1 MRRWL
6 IVTLVAVVVLAGA
19 GVGAWWLLRPKARP
33 EPVAAAYLAAWGR
46 SDWAAMQAQVAAP
59 PADFAKQHTDMVE
72 RLRVAEASFA
82 PGSATVTGDRAEVPF
97 QARLRLRALG
107 EWAYDGVVKLV
118 RRDDRWRVDW
128 TPATLH
134 PDLAAGLRFQRTRTW
149 PDRAPILAADGTE
162 LAGPGPV
169 VTVNIVGEG
178 VKDPAEVVDA
188 LVKHAEVPRET
199 ARQAVADAGRRP
211 TQAVPVVTMPRADYD
226 RVRDAIYP
234 VPGLRFQEGVGREYN
249 GPASTRLLLGSVG
262 PVTADDLKKL
272 GAPYQTGDLVG
283 RGNGLEAAFERRL
296 AGTPSGEV
304 RLVDKD
310 GQTAKVLHRFAGK
323 DGQAVETTI
332 DLRAQ
337 EAAESALDPVTKPA
351 ALVAIEP
358 STGEL
363 VAVVNTPVTGYNR
376 ALLGRYPPGSTFKVV
391 TAAALL
397 AGGLRPADP
406 VDCPKEAKVGGRT
419 FGNFEDEV
427 LGRIPFSSAFAH
439 SCNTAFVQQA
449 AKRLDGDDL
458 VATAARFGF
467 GLDPSPAIPAVTSR
481 VPAPSDRA
489 DLAAEAFGQGRVT
502 ASPLQMA
509 TVAATVANGQW
520 HHPTLVTGEA
530 AEPGGSGESSGG
542 SEESG
547 PTDSTGSGGSGPTT
561 STGSDA
567 ASSSGS
573 DAASGNDSGAS
584 QPAKSPDPLDPA
596 VAKTLR
602 TLMRQVVT
610 TGTAAPAGLPAGV
623 GGKTG
628 TAEFG
633 TGDPLP
639 THAWFIGFR
648 GDLAFAVVVEDGGVG
663 GEVAAPV
670 AARFLRGL

>member
-1 MRRWL
+1 VVRRWV
-6 IVTLVAVVVLAGA
+6 IVAVVAVLALAGIGA
-19 GVGAWWLLRPKARP
+19 GAWWVLRPKARP

-72 RLRVAEASFA
+72 RLRVTEASFA
-82 PGSATVTGDRAEVPF
+82 PGAATVTDDRAEVPF
-97 QARLRLRALG
+97 SARLRLRALG
-107 EWAYDGVVKLV
+107 EWPYDGVLRLV

-149 PDRAPILAADGTE
+149 PDRAAILAADGTE

-169 VTVNIVGEG
+169 VTVNVVGAR
-178 VKDPAEVVDA
+178 VKDKAEVVDA
-188 LVKHAEVPRET
+188 LARYAEVPRET
-199 ARQAVADAGRRP
+199 ARRAVADAERRP
-211 TQAVPVVTMPRADYD
+211 NQAVPVVTMPRSDYD
-226 RVRDAIYP
+226 LVRDDLYP
-234 VPGLRFQEGVGREYN
+234 VPGLSFVEGVGREYN
-249 GPASTRLLLGSVG
+249 GPASTRMLLGSVG

-272 GAPYQTGDLVG
+272 GATYQAGDLVG
-283 RGNGLEAAFERRL
+283 HGNGLEAAFERRL

-310 GQTAKVLHRFAGK
+310 GQPAKVLHRFAGK
-323 DGQAVETTI
+323 DGEPVKTTI
-332 DLRAQ
+332 DPRAQ
-337 EAAESALDPVTKPA
+337 EAAEAALDPVAKPA
-351 ALVAIEP
+351 ALVAIQP

-363 VAVVNTPVTGYNR
+363 AAVVNTPVTGYNR

-391 TAAALL
+391 TASALL
-397 AGGLRPADP
+397 AGGLRPGDP

-427 LGRIPFSSAFAH
+427 LGKIPFSSAFAH

-458 VATAARFGF
+458 VAAAARFGF
-467 GLDPSPAIPAVTSR
+467 NLDPSPGIPAVTSR
-481 VPAPSDRA
+481 VPPPSDRA
-489 DLAAEAFGQGRVT
+489 DLAAEAFGQGRIT
-502 ASPLQMA
+502 TSPLQMA
-509 TVAATVANGQW
+509 TVAATVVEGRW
-520 HHPTLVTGEA
+520 RHPTLLTGEA
-530 AEPGGSGESSGG
+530 
-542 SEESG
+542 
-547 PTDSTGSGGSGPTT
+547 TT
-561 STGSDA
+561 
-567 ASSSGS
+567 SGS
-573 DAASGNDSGAS
+573 DGSGSNDSGGS
-584 QPAKSPDPLDPA
+584 QPAKSPDPLDPV

-610 TGTAAPAGLPAGV
+610 EGTAAPAHLPAGT

-663 GEVAAPV
+663 GEVAAPI
-670 AARFLRGL
+670 AARFLRAL

>member
-1 MRRWL
+1 
-6 IVTLVAVVVLAGA
+6 
-19 GVGAWWLLRPKARP
+19 
-33 EPVAAAYLAAWGR
+33 
-46 SDWAAMQAQVAAP
+46 MQAEVAAP
-59 PADFAKQHTDMVE
+59 PADFAKQHTDMSE

-82 PGSATVTGDRAEVPF
+82 PGPATVTDDRAEVPF
-97 QARLRLRALG
+97 SAKLRLRALG
-107 EWAYDGVVKLV
+107 EWPYEGVLRLV

-134 PDLAAGLRFQRTRTW
+134 PDLVAGLRFQRTRTW

-178 VKDPAEVVDA
+178 VKDPAAVVDA
-188 LVKHAEVPRET
+188 LVTHAEVPREA
-199 ARQAVADAGRRP
+199 ARRAVADAERRP
-211 TQAVPVVTMPRADYD
+211 NQAVPVVTMPRADYD
-226 RVRDAIYP
+226 LVRDDLYP
-234 VPGLRFQEGVGREYN
+234 VPGLRFTEGVGREYN
-249 GPASTRLLLGSVG
+249 GPASTRMLLGTVG

-283 RGNGLEAAFERRL
+283 HGNGLEAAFERRL

-304 RLVDKD
+304 RLVGKD

-323 DGQAVETTI
+323 DGQPVETTI
-332 DLRAQ
+332 DPKAQ
-337 EAAESALDPVTKPA
+337 QAAEAALDPVAKPA
-351 ALVAIEP
+351 ALVALKP
-358 STGEL
+358 ASGEL
-363 VAVVNTPVTGYNR
+363 VAVVNTPVSGYNR

-391 TAAALL
+391 TAGALL

-419 FGNFEDEV
+419 FSNFEDEV
-427 LGRIPFSSAFAH
+427 LGQIPFSSAFAH

-467 GLDPSPAIPAVTSR
+467 GLDPSPGIPAVTSR
-481 VPAPSDRA
+481 VPSPSDRA

-509 TVAATVANGQW
+509 TVAATAAEGQW
-520 HHPTLVTGEA
+520 HHPTLVTGEPGEQPGEGDGQ
-530 AEPGGSGESSGG
+530 AE
-542 SEESG
+542 
-547 PTDSTGSGGSGPTT
+547 
-561 STGSDA
+561 
-567 ASSSGS
+567 
-573 DAASGNDSGAS
+573 NDSGAS

-596 VAKTLR
+596 VAKTLQ

-610 TGTAAPAGLPAGV
+610 EGTAAPANLPAGT
-623 GGKTG
+623 GAKTG

-633 TGDPLP
+633 SGDPLP

-648 GDLAFAVVVEDGGVG
+648 GDLAFAVVVEGGGVG

-670 AARFLRGL
+670 AARFLRAL